1 MVNVSEWLKNAL
13 IAGMQRGTVSREMV
27 IIKTVDYN
35 ANGQLS
41 DAQVEEVAAAIE
53 ARDAEI
59 AAAEAAALAVEE
71 EPLEGE
77 L

>member
-1 MVNVSEWLKNAL
+1 
-13 IAGMQRGTVSREMV
+13 
-27 IIKTVDYN
+27 
-35 ANGQLS
+35 LS

>member
-59 AAAEAAALAVEE
+59 AAAEAAAIAVEE